1 MIGVALIAR
10 VADRPPRFMSVI
22 DESQGTPLGITN
34 DSSVGDNEVIAVGLP
49 ATDSWMPFRKFVPC
63 TFTLAAGAGEGGTT
77 DVIVGAG
84 SATTRSSIA
93 FVAATVACGS
103 TNMSPCSV
111 ASSTNG
117 TPGIA
122 RLHGAGGAETPP
134 RPNESASNSVGADE
148 NGAGTKH
155 SDEFSCSGTS
165 VP

>member
-1 MIGVALIAR
+1 MVGVALIAR
-10 VADRPPRFMSVI
+10 VADRPPRFISVSV
-22 DESQGTPLGITN
+22 ESHGTPFGITN
-34 DSSVGDNEVIAVGLP
+34 CTCVVVCDVIAVGLP
-49 ATDSWMPFRKFVPC
+49 ATVSWMPLRKFVPV
-63 TFTLAAGAGEGGTT
+63 TVTLAAGAGEGGAIV
-77 DVIVGAG
+77 VIVGAG
-84 SATTRSSIA
+84 SGTTRSSIA
-93 FVAATVACGS
+93 FVLATVACGS